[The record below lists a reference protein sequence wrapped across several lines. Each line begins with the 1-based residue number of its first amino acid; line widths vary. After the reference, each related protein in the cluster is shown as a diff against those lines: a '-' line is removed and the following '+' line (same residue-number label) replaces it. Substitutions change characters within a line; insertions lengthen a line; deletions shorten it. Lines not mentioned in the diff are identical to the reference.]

1 MNNDDREID
10 FIGADLASDSRL
22 EIFDSPPW
30 TEPGGFMDEYLS
42 FEFEAMSEVPY
53 ALAAFVTQ
61 QYDFNQ

>member
-1 MNNDDREID
+1 MNNDDRERD
-10 FIGADLASDSRL
+10 FIGADLGSDCGL
-22 EIFDSPPW
+22 EIFDSPASA
-30 TEPGGFMDEYLS
+30 EPGGFMDEYLS